1 MKKKVISIV
10 GPTAV
15 GKTALG
21 IAAAKKFNGEI
32 ISGDSTQVYIGMDI
46 GTAKVTP
53 EETGGIPHHMI
64 DIIHPDEP
72 FSVADFQQHVKSHIE
87 AIHQRGKLP
96 IIVGGSG
103 LYIQS
108 VLFDYHFS
116 EQRRDRELTE
126 QLFQQI
132 ESEGPENLYKRLK
145 QIDPEQAKKVH
156 PNNHRRLVRAIEVYE
171 LTGLTMTEYQKEQQA
186 ESPYDPFIIGL
197 DMERAA
203 LYDRINRRVDQMIEQ
218 GLIQEVQSL
227 IAEGYKDS
235 QSMHAIGYKEIVAY
249 LENRLSKTDAIDAVK
264 QNSRKY
270 AKRQLTWFRNK
281 LDVNWY
287 CLTEKEAFQQMQLIL
302 NDLAGFLQRESE

>member
-1 MKKKVISIV
+1 MKKKVVSIV

-21 IAAAKKFNGEI
+21 IAAAKKFQGEI
-32 ISGDSTQVYIGMDI
+32 ISGDSTQIYIGMDI
-46 GTAKVTP
+46 GTAKVTQ
-53 EETGGIPHHMI
+53 EETEGIPHHMI
-64 DIIHPDEP
+64 DIIRPDQP
-72 FSVADFQQHVKSHIE
+72 FSVADFQEHVKYHIE
-87 AIHQRGKLP
+87 AVHERGNLP

-116 EQRRDRELTE
+116 DQRRDEELTN

-132 ESEGPENLYKRLK
+132 EAEGTEKLYERLK
-145 QIDPEQAKKVH
+145 QVDPEQAGKVH
-156 PNNHRRLVRAIEVYE
+156 PNNHRRLVRALEVYE
-171 LTGLTMTEYQKEQQA
+171 LTGLTMSDYQKEQQA

-197 DMERAA
+197 DMERAI
-203 LYDRINRRVDQMIEQ
+203 LYDRINRRVDQMIEA
-218 GLIQEVQSL
+218 GLIDEVQAL
-227 IAEGYKDS
+227 IEKGYKDC

-249 LENRLSKTDAIDAVK
+249 LENRLSQTDAIAAVK

-287 CLTEKEAFQQMQLIL
+287 QLTEKEASQQMKLIL
-302 NDLAGFLQRESE
+302 SDLAGFLE

>member
-1 MKKKVISIV
+1 MKKKVVFIL

-21 IAAAKKFNGEI
+21 IAAAKKFQGEI

-53 EETGGIPHHMI
+53 EETEGIPHHMI
-64 DIIHPDEP
+64 DIIRADKP
-72 FSVADFQQHVKSHIE
+72 FSVADFQEHVKYHIE
-87 AIHQRGKLP
+87 AVHERGNLP

-116 EQRRDRELTE
+116 DQRRDEELTNK
-126 QLFQQI
+126 LFQQI
-132 ESEGPENLYKRLK
+132 EAEGPDKLYERLK
-145 QIDPEQAKKVH
+145 QIDPEQAEKVH
-156 PNNHRRLVRAIEVYE
+156 PNNHRRLIRAIEVYE
-171 LTGLTMTEYQKEQQA
+171 LTGLTMSEYQKEQKA

-197 DMERAA
+197 DMERAT
-203 LYDRINRRVDQMIEQ
+203 LYDRINRRVDQMIEE
-218 GLIQEVQSL
+218 GLIDEVQSL
-227 IAEGYKDS
+227 IANGYKDC
-235 QSMHAIGYKEIVAY
+235 QSMQAIGYKEIVSC
-249 LENRLSKTDAIDAVK
+249 LENRLSQTDAIAAVK

-287 CLTEKEAFQQMQLIL
+287 QLNEKEASQQMKLIL
-302 NDLAGFLQRESE
+302 NDLAGFLE